1 MQKSK
6 IKDVTA
12 DPGYAD
18 KFYKKGYLL
27 GLFFIT
33 FSFYIFTAAPTIQ
46 PYRDTGELAVVCKT
60 LSVAH
65 PPGYPTYAIIGK
77 FFNTAI
83 LSGNPATR
91 TKIMSIFFS
100 SMFIV
105 FLFHIFTR
113 FKLSP
118 SVAFFLCLSFAL
130 SRVFWLL
137 TIVCETYTPDLF
149 FTGLLFYIAYFMK
162 EYPRKLYLFAFI
174 AGVGLGVRP
183 TPVLAFPC
191 LAFIFLRKHGFSIGD
206 YFKAFL
212 FFIVGISVYFYLPV
226 RSRINPPIDWADPET
241 MSQFI
246 YSVSRKAYG
255 HGLDKISALYGLSE
269 TFFRQFFIFLK
280 SLFFQFS
287 PLLFIFGIRGIYKGF
302 KKNLLIQALLI
313 FFLITG
319 PLFLLISKMPA
330 NPHALVIVEAAYLL
344 PFFCFFIFAGYGLR
358 KLPAAFSVIV
368 CLLSSGYLLIS
379 NFSRLNNRDNFF
391 ARDWATNV
399 FNSTPRDSIVML
411 RKDVQL
417 FSIWYGNI
425 ILGKRKDSLFLAQGM
440 MQAPWYQRQITRAAP
455 IRLPI
460 GDRGDSFFK
469 GFIRMNERVFI
480 TNHFEAGPEFYENL
494 EFSPYGVL
502 RAVNFNVEVEKKPV
516 FFFSN
521 VPCAL
526 FYRDFY
532 RRELCDDYS
541 NAFDMEGLRYYHSGL
556 YDEAEKVFM
565 KGLAFNPYNSNILY
579 NLGATWHGRGH
590 IDEALKFYRAVVI
603 AIGKEYRDKRTAP
616 LIDAR
621 LARNFSNI
629 GAIHEKKGGFDR
641 ALGFYRKA
649 VELDGSFAQGYYNM
663 GVVYWRKKEW
673 AKVISSFARSL
684 EMEPGNRQAKHYL
697 EIAKQ
702 RIKVKE

>member
-1 MQKSK
+1 MTSLFKVK
-6 IKDVTA
+6 AIKVKA
-12 DPGYAD
+12 
-18 KFYKKGYLL
+18 YLSL
-27 GLFFIT
+27 GLFFTT

-77 FFNTAI
+77 FFNTAV
-83 LSGNPATR
+83 LSGNPAVR
-91 TKIMSIFFS
+91 TKIMSIFFAAL
-100 SMFIV
+100 FIV

-113 FKLSP
+113 FKLNNA
-118 SVAFFLCLSFAL
+118 VAFFLCLSFAL

-137 TIVCETYTPDLF
+137 AIVCETYTPDLF

-162 EYPRKLYLFAFI
+162 EYPRKLYLFALI
-174 AGVGLGVRP
+174 AGVGIGVRP

-191 LAFIFLRKHGFSIGD
+191 LAFIFLKKHGFNIGD

-212 FFIVGISVYFYLPV
+212 FFLAGSSVYFYLPV

-241 MSQFI
+241 MSQFR
-246 YSVSRKAYG
+246 YSVLRTAYG

-269 TFFRQFFIFLK
+269 TFFRQLFIFLK

-287 PLLFIFGIRGIYKGF
+287 PLLFIFGILGIYKGF

-319 PLFLLISKMPA
+319 PFFLLISKMPA

-344 PFFCFFIFAGYGLR
+344 PFFCFFVFAGYGLR
-358 KLPAAFSVIV
+358 KLPAAFSIIV
-368 CLLSSGYLLIS
+368 CLISSGFLLLS

-425 ILGKRKDSLFLAQGM
+425 ISGKRKDSHFLAQGM
-440 MQAPWYQRQITRAAP
+440 MQAPWYQRQITRSAP
-455 IRLPI
+455 ISLPS
-460 GDRGDSFFK
+460 GARGDSFFK
-469 GFIRMNERVFI
+469 SFIRMNERVLV
-480 TNHFEAGPEFYENL
+480 TNHFEVGSDFFNDFKPVVH
-494 EFSPYGVL
+494 GIL
-502 RAVNFNVEVEKKPV
+502 RSVNREIDSEKEPV
-516 FFFSN
+516 FFFSDI
-521 VPCAL
+521 PCVL
-526 FYRDFY
+526 FYDDFY
-532 RRELCDDYS
+532 RKELCDDYS
-541 NAFDMEGLRYYHSGL
+541 SAFDTEGLRYYHSGL

-579 NLGATWHGRGH
+579 NLGATCHGRDRL
-590 IDEALKFYRAVVI
+590 DEALKFYRAVVI
-603 AIGKEYRDKRTAP
+603 ALGKKYRDKRTAP

-629 GAIHEKKGGFDR
+629 GTICERKGDFDG
-641 ALGFYRKA
+641 ALSSYNKA

-673 AKVISSFARSL
+673 AKVISSFERCL
-684 EMEPGNRQAKHYL
+684 EIEPGNRQAKHYL

-702 RIKVKE
+702 RIKE